1 MHNYPYLAVLVTALT
16 VLVLGCINPKGL
28 QARKAG
34 NRLGH
39 PAFRLLALAAAT
51 VGILCVC
58 CCESFG
64 LAPPRRQS
72 RGRSRSRSR

>member
-16 VLVLGCINPKGL
+16 VLVLGCVNPKGL
-28 QARKAG
+28 QARKG
-34 NRLGH
+34 GRRLGH
-39 PAFRLLALAAAT
+39 PDFRLVALVAAT

-64 LAPPRRQS
+64 IAS
-72 RGRSRSRSR
+72 HRSRSRSRSR